1 GIMNIMLVSV
11 TERTR
16 EIGIR
21 MAVGARPRD
30 ILMQFLVESMVLSVI
45 GGAIGVALG
54 VAGSVSLTVLINAIS
69 NGRDWP
75 IIISQAAAIVSLLF
89 SAAVGI
95 GFGFYP
101 AWRASRLDPIDALR
115 YE

>member
-1 GIMNIMLVSV
+1 
-11 TERTR
+11 
-16 EIGIR
+16 
-21 MAVGARPRD
+21 
-30 ILMQFLVESMVLSVI
+30 MQFLVEAMVLSII

-54 VAGSVSLTVLINAIS
+54 IGGSVALTAAINAIS
-69 NGRDWP
+69 AGRDWP
-75 IIISQAAAIVSLLF
+75 IIINYLAAVVSLIF
-89 SAAVGI
+89 SGCVGI

>member
-1 GIMNIMLVSV
+1 
-11 TERTR
+11 
-16 EIGIR
+16 
-21 MAVGARPRD
+21 
-30 ILMQFLVESMVLSVI
+30 MQFLVESMVLSVI
-45 GGAIGVALG
+45 GGAIGVLLG
-54 VAGSVSLTVLINAIS
+54 IVGSVSITMGINAIS
-69 NGRDWP
+69 SGRDWP
-75 IIISQAAAIVSLLF
+75 IVVSQVAAIGSLIF